1 MNSRRFN
8 FLRFNDWPLATK
20 LTATV
25 LTLLV
30 LITAMVNIVVLVVLQ
45 RSMTDQIGNNLRTLA
60 ESRAAVVSRDISEV
74 VSDLQDFARN
84 RTIITDV
91 LDANAAYPDQA
102 SAAQQQLLRTNA
114 RWESAVPGDALI
126 LSRQNLLA
134 SNDMRTFVNADP
146 NHSEVF
152 VTDRLGGLVAITV
165 APRKYDQSAELW
177 WAAAYNNGDG
187 TVFVSPP
194 VYDTTANIYIITVAV
209 PVYRPNSTEVIGILH
224 SNYRLFN
231 IVNELS
237 AIQIGQTGE
246 TMLLTRAG
254 LRLDTT
260 AGDNVRVGFD
270 EWENVLRDANTGYYI
285 GTFDTR
291 DSFVTV
297 APVSGTGD
305 MARLSQLEWFLV
317 VRQDSDESLAAQR
330 NIVTIGAG
338 VAIAGIL
345 LLSLFTINVARTM
358 VRPIAELTNTARQA
372 QGGNLSVSAP
382 VRSQDEVGQ
391 LSEAFNAMIGE
402 IRGLTGSLEAE
413 VTERTAQLSA
423 VNDIASAVTGT
434 LDLPTVLS
442 TTVNLIRDRLGYY
455 QVSIFLLDERGENAT
470 VRESTGEVG
479 RILKERAH
487 TLGVGSQSII
497 GFVTGNRR
505 PRIALDTGL
514 DAVHFKNPLL
524 PDTRSEMAL
533 PLIVGETLFGALDV
547 QSTEPNA
554 FDEQDVA
561 VLQNMANQIASAIN
575 NARLYQETQARIEEI
590 STLNRQ
596 YLSRAWESFVTDRPD
611 AVNLQLDGG
620 LVSPAPHLSVRRN
633 PITITTPVLTDD
645 GQSISIP
652 IILRDEIIGEFSLSA
667 PASEGR
673 WGEDELALVDA
684 VVAQVALAV
693 ENARLLE
700 ETQVALG
707 EANRLARRERIIS
720 DISNKISFGS
730 DVRRI
735 LQIAAD
741 ELRRATGSSRAVVKL
756 TGAEREPQPEA
767 ILNE

>member
-1 MNSRRFN
+1 M
-8 FLRFNDWPLATK
+8 
-20 LTATV
+20 
-25 LTLLV
+25 
-30 LITAMVNIVVLVVLQ
+30 
-45 RSMTDQIGNNLRTLA
+45 
-60 ESRAAVVSRDISEV
+60 
-74 VSDLQDFARN
+74 
-84 RTIITDV
+84 
-91 LDANAAYPDQA
+91 
-102 SAAQQQLLRTNA
+102 
-114 RWESAVPGDALI
+114 
-126 LSRQNLLA
+126 
-134 SNDMRTFVNADP
+134 
-146 NHSEVF
+146 F
-152 VTDRLGGLVAITV
+152 VTDKYGGLVAVTV
-165 APRKYDQSAELW
+165 APGKYDQSAELW
-177 WAAAYNNGDG
+177 WAASYNNGEG
-187 TVFVSPP
+187 SVFVSAPA
-194 VYDTTANIYIITVAV
+194 YDTTANVYVITVAV

-224 SNYRLFN
+224 SSYRLYN
-231 IVNELS
+231 LVNELA
-237 AIQIGQTGE
+237 AIRIGQTGE

-260 AGDNVRVGFD
+260 AGPNVRVGFD
-270 EWENVLRDANTGYYI
+270 EWERVLASATTSYYI
-285 GTFDTR
+285 GQFDTR
-291 DSFVTV
+291 QSFVTV
-297 APVSGTGD
+297 APVIGTDD
-305 MARLSQLEWFLV
+305 MARLGQLEWYLV
-317 VRQDSDESLAAQR
+317 IRQDTDESLAAQR
-330 NIVTIGAG
+330 SIIGIGAA
-338 VAIAGIL
+338 VALVGIL
-345 LLSLFTINVARTM
+345 VLSLFTVNAARSL
-358 VRPIAELTNTARQA
+358 VRPIEDLRRTAREA
-372 QGGNLSVSAP
+372 QGGDLTVSAP

-402 IRGLTGSLEAE
+402 IRGLTGSLEE
-413 VTERTAQLSA
+413 QVTERTEQLAA
-423 VNDIASAVTGT
+423 VNEISSAIAGST
-434 LDLPTVLS
+434 DLPTILS

-455 QVSIFLLDERGENAT
+455 QVSIFLLDERGENAI

-479 RILKERAH
+479 RILKERGH

-505 PRIALDTGL
+505 PRIALDTGQ
-514 DAVHFKNPLL
+514 DTIHFKNPLL

-533 PLIVGETLFGALDV
+533 PLLVGETLFGALDV

-561 VLQNMANQIASAIN
+561 VLQNMANQIAIAIN
-575 NARLYQETQARIEEI
+575 NARLYQETQSRLEEI

-596 YLSRAWESFVTDRPD
+596 YLSRAWENFVTDRPD

-633 PITITTPVLTDD
+633 PITITSPVLAED
-645 GQSISIP
+645 GTSIAIP
-652 IILRDEIIGEFSLSA
+652 IILRDEIIGEFTLSA

-673 WGEDELALVDA
+673 WGEDEMALVDA

-756 TGAEREPQPEA
+756 TGTREPQEA
-767 ILNE
+767 A